1 MASWAARIDY
11 AIKILRAIKSAFDQD
26 QGSFSKMRKNALEQ
40 SGGLNMPF
48 ETKVTLLFIVAPFVT
63 FALVLAYLDFQT
75 NRSGRMGSKTTGP
88 SSSN

>member
-1 MASWAARIDY
+1 
-11 AIKILRAIKSAFDQD
+11 
-26 QGSFSKMRKNALEQ
+26 
-40 SGGLNMPF
+40 MPF

-63 FALVLAYLDFQT
+63 FALVLAYVDFQT